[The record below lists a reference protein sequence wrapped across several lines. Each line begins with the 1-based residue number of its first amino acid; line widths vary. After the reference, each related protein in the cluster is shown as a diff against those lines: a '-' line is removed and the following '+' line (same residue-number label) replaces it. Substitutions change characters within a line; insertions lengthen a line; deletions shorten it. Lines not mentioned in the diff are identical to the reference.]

1 MERRLSGVSAGA
13 FLVARDVASNPGF
26 DADRGTSLALRRDL
40 GKAAL
45 TISGESGEVTGEQRT
60 LAYGS
65 PYRWTAFSL
74 DRSFGKQWLSLGLGR
89 LEEQRSLLG
98 GRMDGLL
105 GGGGAGTTFLDLEAR
120 RDLGAGW
127 SAGVTARRGWTSFA
141 GGRFTTGAYAM
152 DVAASDL
159 LADGDRFGLRLSQ
172 PLRIDGGGFAMSLP
186 TSFDYA
192 GMTPGYSI
200 VRSSMVPRG
209 RELDAELSYGRRWLA
224 NGWIGGNLFYRRQ
237 PGHVQAAAPD
247 AGAAIRF
254 SIGF

>member
-1 MERRLSGVSAGA
+1 
-13 FLVARDVASNPGF
+13 
-26 DADRGTSLALRRDL
+26 
-40 GKAAL
+40 
-45 TISGESGEVTGEQRT
+45 
-60 LAYGS
+60 
-65 PYRWTAFSL
+65 
-74 DRSFGKQWLSLGLGR
+74 
-89 LEEQRSLLG
+89 
-98 GRMDGLL
+98 
-105 GGGGAGTTFLDLEAR
+105 
-120 RDLGAGW
+120 
-127 SAGVTARRGWTSFA
+127 VTARRGWTSFA